1 VSLINVSL
9 KILSG
14 TAYSRFSQ
22 WQTCS
27 MFKTKT
33 DIDRHGP
40 RRMPNK
46 TTVNILNH
54 LIFRYQQ
61 PLKSKRL
68 MIPVIIFM
76 DSLSW
81 LLENWAG
88 RFRRNLVLFLLYYS
102 SSSCSSLLIFKLL
115 YYTDMH
121 IKHTLGRGT

>member
-1 VSLINVSL
+1 MSLINVFL
-9 KILSG
+9 NILCGS
-14 TAYSRFSQ
+14 AYSRFSQ
-22 WQTCS
+22 WQTACS
-27 MFKTKT
+27 KRKRTSIAT
-33 DIDRHGP
+33 VPDVCL
-40 RRMPNK
+40 

-54 LIFRYQQ
+54 LISRYQQ

-76 DSLSW
+76 DNLSW
-81 LLENWAG
+81 LLDNWAG

-115 YYTDMH
+115 YSTDMH